1 MFTFCILSL
10 LTVAIF
16 GDFFTMKASSDVLR
30 AIIDNFIHSAIG
42 SMTWLIVILF
52 KRKRNAL
59 AVVLFEF
66 MLCAALSSIIDVDH
80 FIMAHSSSLYVSN
93 NNIKLLYPVHNVYY
107 YFSQDA
113 THLMSRPYFHCSTIL
128 LVPVVIYLLSLF
140 GRVEWMHTVSWM
152 IFVSIFT
159 HHIRDSIRRGMW
171 FCPFGSTE
179 PVPYWLYVVVLALVP
194 SVIIGYS
201 KHLKEIKPLFKS
213 VHNEFKILI
222 LDDGDV

>member
-1 MFTFCILSL
+1 MENSTKFITMQTIMFTFCILSL

-80 FIMAHSSSLYVSN
+80 FIMAHSSSLY
-93 NNIKLLYPVHNVYY
+93 
-107 YFSQDA
+107 DA